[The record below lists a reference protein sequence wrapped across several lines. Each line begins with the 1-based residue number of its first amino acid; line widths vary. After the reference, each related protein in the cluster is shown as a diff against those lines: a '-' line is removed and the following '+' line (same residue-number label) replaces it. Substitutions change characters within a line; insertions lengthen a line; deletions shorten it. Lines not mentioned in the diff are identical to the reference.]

1 MTEAAPVPETPL
13 SLGDRLRSGRR
24 ARALSLEQAA
34 QALHLEES
42 LLAAIEEER
51 FAVVGAPVF
60 VRGHLRNY
68 ARLLGLDE
76 EAILAAYRSADPSSE
91 LAPRLAR
98 ERERPLESRP
108 GPLALG
114 AAAAVVVL
122 AVVAWLISSD
132 EAAPPTVAPPAPAA
146 TTAPPV
152 AAPAAQPTLPV
163 PDAAPAA
170 EAATPPPAG
179 SVRIE
184 FTFTE
189 ESWVRVGADG
199 RWLADGVE
207 KAGSTRV
214 IDAVPPVEVTLGNA
228 AGVRLR
234 VDGADYGLPAGASS
248 PGSNVARFRIDGPP
262 VATGPTAPAAAPV
275 PGAATT
281 PAAPSAPAGPSAS
294 PAPGSST
301 PSADS
306 ADGATE

>member
-1 MTEAAPVPETPL
+1 MTEAATAPETPL

-42 LLAAIEEER
+42 LLAALEEER

-76 EAILAAYRSADPSSE
+76 DAILAAYRSADPSSE
-91 LAPRLAR
+91 LAQRIAR

-108 GPLALG
+108 GPLALA

-132 EAAPPTVAPPAPAA
+132 EPAPPTVAPSPPAVAPPPAPAA
-146 TTAPPV
+146 APAPV
-152 AAPAAQPTLPV
+152 AAPALPV
-163 PDAAPAA
+163 PDAATAA
-170 EAATPPPAG
+170 GAAPTAAAATPPLPG

-199 RWLADGVE
+199 RWLADGIE

-248 PGSNVARFRIDGPP
+248 PGSNVARFRIDGPG
-262 VATGPTAPAAAPV
+262 AAAAPPV
-275 PGAATT
+275 PA
-281 PAAPSAPAGPSAS
+281 AS
-294 PAPGSST
+294 PAPAAPPAPDPTTTAAPVAG
-301 PSADS
+301 P